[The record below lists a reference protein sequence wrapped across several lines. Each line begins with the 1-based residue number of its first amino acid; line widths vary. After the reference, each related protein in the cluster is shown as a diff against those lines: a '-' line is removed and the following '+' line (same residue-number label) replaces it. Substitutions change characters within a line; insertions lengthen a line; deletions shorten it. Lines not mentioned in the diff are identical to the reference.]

1 MTDNPKK
8 DILTEKYKEAPKEP
22 GVYLMKD
29 HKGKIIYVG
38 KALNIKQRLASYFVN
53 QRHDLKTGV
62 LLKKVVDFD
71 TIITR
76 SDHEAYILESNL
88 IKEYKPRY
96 NVLLKDGKNYPYLK
110 IDKNVNYPP
119 INVVRKIKK
128 DKALYFGP
136 YSSAYS
142 VRQTLKQ
149 IHKIFKLRKC
159 KKTQFN
165 NRSRPC
171 LNYQI
176 KACLG
181 PCCNNVPKD
190 EYDQIVKDVS
200 LFLKGK
206 GKDVNTRLRL
216 EMESYAEDQN
226 FEKAAEIRDTIFAI
240 EKTLEKQYVVS
251 SDLEDRDVIALS
263 KDKSKAVVTIL
274 KVRSGY
280 LVDAADYVFDAKM
293 DTTSEILSAFVTQFY
308 EKAPFLPSTILL
320 QKEIESYKII
330 ADVFSQKKGRKVNI
344 IVPKKGDKKRLIE
357 MAIANADKKLKNMA
371 LKKIE
376 TENLLIA
383 LKNLLKMDKLPKRI
397 ECFDNSNISGQHAVS
412 SMVVFTDAEP
422 DKDLYRKYIIRDNEH
437 HDDYAYMQ
445 EVLTRRYS
453 NKEMK
458 LPDLLL
464 VDGGKGQISIAVSV
478 LQGLGIYGEFFV
490 AGIAKKDIDKG
501 EEQDKIYIPG
511 RSNPLNINQY
521 QKALYL
527 LERVRDETHRTAIT
541 FQRKRRQK
549 KGQASFLDN
558 VPMIGQ
564 KRKQVLLKHYKGIRQ
579 IKNVSIEEL
588 ASLPAM
594 NTKAAK
600 KLKKAL
606 KER

>member
-1 MTDNPKK
+1 MTTSIKNN
-8 DILTEKYKEAPKEP
+8 LSEKYKEAPKEP

-29 HKGKIIYVG
+29 NRGKIIYVG
-38 KALNIKQRLASYFVN
+38 KAQNIKQRLSSYFVN
-53 QRHDLKTGV
+53 QRHDLKTGI
-62 LLKKVVDFD
+62 LLKKVDDFE

-88 IKEYKPRY
+88 IKEYMPRY

-110 IDKNVNYPP
+110 IDRNEKYPP

-128 DKALYFGP
+128 DGALYFGP

-142 VRQTLKQ
+142 VRTTLRQ

-171 LNYQI
+171 LNFQI

-181 PCCNNVPKD
+181 PCCNDVQKN
-190 EYDQIVKDVS
+190 EYDQIIKDVS

-206 GKDVNTRLRL
+206 GKDIITRLKK
-216 EMESYAEDQN
+216 EMESYADDQN
-226 FEKAAEIRDTIFAI
+226 FEKAAEKRDTIFAM
-240 EKTLEKQYVVS
+240 EKTLERQYVVS
-251 SDLEDRDVIALS
+251 SDLEDRDVIALA

-280 LVDAADYVFDAKM
+280 LVDAGDYIFDLKT
-293 DTTSEILSAFVTQFY
+293 DSISEILSAFVTQFY
-308 EKAPFLPSTILL
+308 EKAPFLPSTILI
-320 QKEIESYKII
+320 QNAIESYKII
-330 ADVFSQKKGRKVNI
+330 EEVFSEKKGKKVKI

-357 MAIANADKKLKNMA
+357 MAIANADKKLKNIA

-376 TENLLIA
+376 RENLLTA
-383 LKNLLKMDKLPKRI
+383 LKNLLRMDRLPRRV

-412 SMVVFTDAEP
+412 SMVVFTDSEP

-453 NKEMK
+453 NKDMK

-478 LQGLGIYGEFFV
+478 LQGLGIYGKFRV
-490 AGIAKKDIDKG
+490 AGIAKKDSDKG
-501 EEQDKIYIPG
+501 E
-511 RSNPLNINQY
+511 
-521 QKALYL
+521 
-527 LERVRDETHRTAIT
+527 
-541 FQRKRRQK
+541 
-549 KGQASFLDN
+549 
-558 VPMIGQ
+558 
-564 KRKQVLLKHYKGIRQ
+564 KQEDR
-579 IKNVSIEEL
+579 
-588 ASLPAM
+588 
-594 NTKAAK
+594 
-600 KLKKAL
+600 
-606 KER
+606 

>member
-1 MTDNPKK
+1 MNNN
-8 DILTEKYKEAPKEP
+8 LSEKYKEAPKEP

-29 HKGKIIYVG
+29 SKGKVIYVG
-38 KALNIKQRLASYFVN
+38 KALNIKQRLSSYFVN
-53 QRHDLKTGV
+53 QRHDLKTGI
-62 LLKKVVDFD
+62 LIKKINDFE

-96 NVLLKDGKNYPYLK
+96 NVLLKDGKNYPYLR
-110 IDKNVNYPP
+110 IDRSEKYPP

-142 VRQTLKQ
+142 VRTTLKQ
-149 IHKIFKLRKC
+149 IHRIFKLRKC

-171 LNYQI
+171 LNFQI

-181 PCCNNVPKD
+181 PCCNDIPKE
-190 EYDQIVKDVS
+190 EYDQIIKDVS

-206 GKDVNTRLRL
+206 GKDIITRLTQ
-216 EMESYAEDQN
+216 EMKSYAEDQN
-226 FEKAAEIRDTIFAI
+226 FEKAAEVRDTIFAM

-251 SDLEDRDVIALS
+251 ADLEDRDVIALS

-280 LVDAADYVFDAKM
+280 LVDAADYVFDLKM
-293 DTTSEILSAFVTQFY
+293 DSTSEILSGFVTQFY
-308 EKAPFLPSTILL
+308 EKAPFLPSTILI
-320 QKEIESYKII
+320 QKEIESFKIVEE
-330 ADVFSQKKGRKVNI
+330 VFSQKKGKKVKI

-357 MAIANADKKLKNMA
+357 MAIANADKKLKSIA

-376 TENLLIA
+376 LENLLKA
-383 LKNLLKMDKLPKRI
+383 LKSLLKMDCLPKRV
-397 ECFDNSNISGQHAVS
+397 ECFDNSNISGQGAVS
-412 SMVVFTDAEP
+412 SMVVFTHGEP
-422 DKDLYRKYIIRDNEH
+422 DKDSYRKYIIRDNEH

-445 EVLTRRYS
+445 EVLTRRYA
-453 NKEMK
+453 NKDMK

-478 LQGLGIYGEFFV
+478 LEGLGIYGKFMV
-490 AGIAKKDIDKG
+490 AGIAKKDADKG
-501 EEQDKIYIPG
+501 EKQDKIYIPG

-521 QKALYL
+521 QIALHL
-527 LERVRDETHRTAIT
+527 LERIRDEAHRTAIT

-549 KGQASFLDN
+549 KGKVSFLDD
-558 VPMIGQ
+558 VPMIGE
-564 KRKQVLLKHYKGIRQ
+564 KRKQVLLKHYKGVSQ
-579 IKNVSIEEL
+579 IKNASIEEL
-588 ASLPAM
+588 ASLPTM
-594 NTKAAK
+594 NKKAATA
-600 KLKKAL
+600 LIDAL
-606 KER
+606 KEY

>member
-1 MTDNPKK
+1 MNNN
-8 DILTEKYKEAPKEP
+8 LSEKYKDAPKEP

-29 HKGKIIYVG
+29 SKGKVIYVG
-38 KALNIKQRLASYFVN
+38 KALNIKQRLSSYFVN
-53 QRHDLKTGV
+53 QRHDLKTGI
-62 LLKKVVDFD
+62 LIKKINDFE

-96 NVLLKDGKNYPYLK
+96 NVLLKDGKNYPYLR
-110 IDKNVNYPP
+110 IDRNEKYSP
-119 INVVRKIKK
+119 ISVVRKIKK

-142 VRQTLKQ
+142 VRTTLKQ

-171 LNYQI
+171 LNFQI

-181 PCCNNVPKD
+181 PCCNDVPKD
-190 EYDQIVKDVS
+190 EYDQIIKDVS

-206 GKDVNTRLRL
+206 GKDIITRLAQ
-216 EMESYAEDQN
+216 EMKSYAEDQN
-226 FEKAAEIRDTIFAI
+226 FEKAAEIRDTIFAM

-251 SDLEDRDVIALS
+251 ADLEDRDVIALS
-263 KDKSKAVVTIL
+263 KDKLKAVVTIL

-280 LVDAADYVFDAKM
+280 LVDAADYVFDLKM
-293 DTTSEILSAFVTQFY
+293 DSTSEILSGFVTQFY
-308 EKAPFLPSTILL
+308 EKAPFLPSTILI
-320 QKEIESYKII
+320 QKEIESFEIVEE
-330 ADVFSQKKGRKVNI
+330 VFSQKKGKKVKI

-357 MAIANADKKLKNMA
+357 MAIANADKKLKSIA

-376 TENLLIA
+376 IENLLTA
-383 LKNLLKMDKLPKRI
+383 LKNLLKMDRLPKRV
-397 ECFDNSNISGQHAVS
+397 ECFDNSNISGQGAVS
-412 SMVVFTDAEP
+412 SMVVFTHGVP
-422 DKDLYRKYIIRDNEH
+422 DKDSYRKYIIRDNEH

-453 NKEMK
+453 NKDMK
-458 LPDLLL
+458 FPDLLL

-478 LQGLGIYGEFFV
+478 LEGLGIYGDFMI
-490 AGIAKKDIDKG
+490 AGIAKKDSDKG
-501 EEQDKIYIPG
+501 EKQDKIYIPG

-521 QKALYL
+521 QIALHF
-527 LERVRDETHRTAIT
+527 LERIRDEAHRTAIT

-549 KGQASFLDN
+549 KGKVSFLDN
-558 VPMIGQ
+558 VPMIGE
-564 KRKQVLLKHYKGIRQ
+564 KRK
-579 IKNVSIEEL
+579 
-588 ASLPAM
+588 
-594 NTKAAK
+594 
-600 KLKKAL
+600 
-606 KER
+606 